1 MLGGLRGEPDHVIR
15 VLVGLVAAAAAVV
28 AAGWALLSLE
38 SAANTTAMVVTVF
51 AGAAV
56 TTGFAVAPLIAGSA
70 DPLDPRRF
78 ALFGIA
84 PGPLAAAVALASL
97 VSVPMMALVAL
108 ACCAAVMWGAQGAPV
123 AISVVSAV
131 ISVVTCVLLARVGLA
146 AAALFLR
153 ERRSRELSGVFLVGI
168 LVVVV
173 PVGVFFASLEWRGTV
188 PTQLAE
194 AANVLALTPLGAAW
208 ALPAAVVSS
217 EMNAGASALIA
228 VATILVLGLLWSWLV
243 QRLLTTAERPVAV
256 RERGGLGWF
265 AVAPGNAAGA
275 VAARSII
282 YWARDRRY
290 AVNVLIVP
298 FAALLTT
305 VPLTIAG
312 VPPALVALVPVPI
325 VALFFGWLPH
335 NDLAYD
341 STAVWLH
348 VVSGMRGVADR
359 IGRLVPII
367 LVAVPTLAIGIP
379 LAISL
384 HGRWALLPG
393 MVGVCACLFFSGL
406 GLSSISSALT
416 PYAVSR
422 PGDSPFQQPQRT
434 GGTGVLGQA
443 FVMLGALAF
452 SIPALWWAWLALT
465 KDVGY
470 AEPALWGGLGIGVA
484 VLSIGIAVGGAVFNR
499 RGESIM
505 EFAQAG

>member
-1 MLGGLRGEPDHVIR
+1 MR
-15 VLVGLVAAAAAVV
+15 VLLGLVVAAAAVL
-28 AAGWALLSLE
+28 AAGWALLSLQG
-38 SAANTTAMVVTVF
+38 SADTTAMVVTVF
-51 AGAAV
+51 AGSAV

-84 PGPLAAAVALASL
+84 PGPLAASVALASL
-97 VSVPMMALVAL
+97 VSVPMIALVAL
-108 ACCAAVMWGAQGAPV
+108 VSCAAVMWGEHGVPV
-123 AISVVSAV
+123 WVSVASAV

-146 AAALFLR
+146 SAALFLR
-153 ERRSRELSGVFLVGI
+153 ERRSRELSGVFLVAV

-194 AANVLALTPLGAAW
+194 ASNVLALTPLGAAW
-208 ALPAAVVSS
+208 ALPAAFVS
-217 EMNAGASALIA
+217 EDMNAWASTLIA
-228 VATILVLGLLWSWLV
+228 LATVLVLGLLWSWLV
-243 QRLLTTAERPVAV
+243 RRLLTTAERPVAV

-265 AVAPGNAAGA
+265 AVAPGTAAGA

-282 YWARDRRY
+282 YWSRDRRY

-298 FAALLTT
+298 LAALLTT

-359 IGRLVPII
+359 IGRLVPIF
-367 LVAVPTLAIGIP
+367 LVTVPTLAVGIP

-384 HGRWALLPG
+384 YGRWAVLPA
-393 MVGVCACLFFSGL
+393 MVGVSACLFLSGL

-434 GGTGVLGQA
+434 GASGLFGQT
-443 FVMLGALAF
+443 FVMLGALAV
-452 SIPALWWAWLALT
+452 SAPSLWWSWLAVT
-465 KDVGY
+465 KDVSY
-470 AEPALWGGLGIGVA
+470 AEPALWSGIGIGSA
-484 VLSIGIAVGGAVFNR
+484 VLVVGVLVGGFTFTR